1 MAPSGPSLSFH
12 LDLRGKK
19 GKPTEMSTFPHTPP
33 GRYLAASVL
42 CLPREVYFEPDLIEE
57 ETELREFK
65 LQSKVTQLVSGP
77 AEI

>member
-1 MAPSGPSLSFH
+1 
-12 LDLRGKK
+12 
-19 GKPTEMSTFPHTPP
+19 MSTFPHTPP